1 MLKRTIMFEDFN
13 GVQST
18 EVYYFNLSKSE
29 LIELEVGY
37 KAGLQAALT
46 KIIEAEDKASLIA
59 EFKKIILLA
68 YGIKSEDGKRFI
80 KSDELRKEFE
90 QTAAYQQLFMELAL
104 DESKAAEFINGVLP
118 KDMTIPQDKPIQP
131 PPLPGLDT
139 SIPTPPL
146 PA

>member
-1 MLKRTIMFEDFN
+1 MLKRTISFEDFN
-13 GVQST
+13 GEQAS

-46 KIIEAEDKASLIA
+46 KIIEAEDRQALVT

-68 YGIKSEDGKRFI
+68 YGVKSEDGKRFV
-80 KSDELRKEFE
+80 KNDQLREEFQ

-104 DESKAAEFINGVLP
+104 DSDKAAEFINGVLP
-118 KDMTIPQDKPIQP
+118 KDMTVPQDKPF
-131 PPLPGLDT
+131 
-139 SIPTPPL
+139 TPPAP
-146 PA
+146 PAPFVMPLQS